1 MYLETTLK
9 CEHDIKKIKGWRK
22 NISKKQVLNNNF
34 EVIRKEE
41 KSQVSNPKL

>member
-1 MYLETTLK
+1 MWTWHEKKLK
-9 CEHDIKKIKGWRK
+9 DEEKILL
-22 NISKKQVLNNNF
+22 KKQVLNNNF

>member
-1 MYLETTLK
+1 MTKKLK
-9 CEHDIKKIKGWRK
+9 DEEK

-41 KSQVSNPKL
+41 KSVVSNPKL